1 MVKIIY
7 LFLALS
13 FSLFADN
20 IEVIVSSYHVDHSG
34 QWTVED
40 AYKNKNTFSPINNKN
55 ASLGFSGGAVWI
67 YVKVHNKTKLD
78 SSNMIEFPYP
88 LHDYITMYEYI
99 NGKFKERTPTGD
111 LTDFDTREVLT
122 NDFVFPYLL
131 KANET
136 KELFFKINSHSSLN
150 IGMHFHS
157 IDKYYSGA
165 STNGVLLGLYYGAI
179 IIMLIYNF
187 MLFRIIKE
195 QVYLDY
201 VTFHLTYFFLHL
213 GLNGLAFEYLYP
225 NLPMLNLY
233 FIPILFP
240 LANYYSI
247 KFSMSFLGLAKY
259 EYKIAW
265 YLKSLMYSFL
275 VLTVL
280 GLFVPYAFIIKVN
293 TVLSMFSAFS
303 LLFIGIYV
311 YKKVKT
317 TSSQVY
323 VIAWSFLLVGAIV
336 GELQNLGFITMN
348 MLTYYGAQLGAFIEL
363 SLLSLALAYRYNLIF
378 LRLTEREQDL
388 KVFNKD
394 LERTIRER
402 TTDLDTRN
410 QELSLQ
416 VNNKNVLFRELYHRV
431 KNNLQIITS
440 LLTLQIRRVDDVT
453 SKEILNETTQRI
465 RAMSLI
471 HEKLYQSNDLSAVSM
486 QDYTDDLLND
496 LKQEFRRKNLRFVVE
511 CESIDL
517 ELEVAV
523 PMGLIINELVTNAIK
538 YAFNPEDKDQVI
550 TVKMYTTEHYAFI
563 LEIYDNG
570 KGVDINSI
578 QNGFGFK
585 LVQSLAKYQLKGI
598 FESYNDGGLHH
609 KITFEKGLLV

>member
-1 MVKIIY
+1 MMKMLL
-7 LFLALS
+7 LFLTLS
-13 FSLFADN
+13 LSLFADN
-20 IEVIVSSYHVDHSG
+20 IEVLASSYYVDHSG
-34 QWTVED
+34 KWTIQD
-40 AYKNKNTFSPINNKN
+40 AYKNKNTFTPINNKN
-55 ASLGFSGGAVWI
+55 ASLGFSDGIVWI
-67 YVKVHNKTKLD
+67 YVKLHNKTALS

-88 LHDYITMYEYI
+88 LHDYITMYEYT
-99 NGKFKERTPTGD
+99 NGTVKEHVETGD
-111 LTDFDTREVLT
+111 LTPFDTREVKT
-122 NDFVFPYLL
+122 NDFAFPYVL
-131 KANET
+131 KADET
-136 KELFFKINSHSSLN
+136 KEILFKIRSHSSLN
-150 IGMHFHS
+150 IGMHFHD
-157 IDKYYSGA
+157 IDQYYSDA
-165 STNGVLLGLYYGAI
+165 SDNGVLLGLYYGAI

-187 MLFRIIKE
+187 MLFRIIRE
-195 QVYLDY
+195 PVYLDY

-225 NLPMLNLY
+225 DLPMINLY
-233 FIPILFP
+233 FIPLLFP

-247 KFSMSFLGLAKY
+247 KFSISFLGLEKY

-265 YLKSLMYSFL
+265 YLKALMYAFL
-275 VLTVL
+275 VLAGL
-280 GLFVPYAFIIKVN
+280 GLFMPYAFIIKVN

-323 VIAWSFLLVGAIV
+323 IIAWSFLLVGAIV

-348 MLTYYGAQLGAFIEL
+348 MFTYYGAQLGAFIEL

-378 LRLTEREQDL
+378 LRLTEREHDL

-394 LERTIRER
+394 LERTIEER
-402 TTDLDTRN
+402 TLDLDTRN

-431 KNNLQIITS
+431 KNNLQIISS
-440 LLTLQIRRVDDVT
+440 LLTLQIRRVEDVT
-453 SKEILNETTQRI
+453 SKEILSETTQRI

-471 HEKLYQSNDLSAVSM
+471 HEKLYQSNDFSSVSM
-486 QDYTDDLLND
+486 QQYTHDLLND
-496 LKQEFRRKNLRFVVE
+496 LKQEFQRKNLHFAVE
-511 CESIDL
+511 CESINL

-538 YAFNPEDKDQVI
+538 YAFQPDDEDQVI

-570 KGVDINSI
+570 KGVDINTI
-578 QNGFGFK
+578 QDGFGFK

-609 KITFEKGLLV
+609 KITFEKGLLI